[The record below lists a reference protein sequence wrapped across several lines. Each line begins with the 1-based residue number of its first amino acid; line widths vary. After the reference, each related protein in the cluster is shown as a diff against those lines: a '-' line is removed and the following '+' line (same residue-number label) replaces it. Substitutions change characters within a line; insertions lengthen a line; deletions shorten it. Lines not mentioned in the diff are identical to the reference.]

1 MKIFLSSISFLLLLT
16 CSGPKS
22 PSIKIKTG
30 KKDNFAPAG
39 AKLDLNIKTSLE
51 KYNVQY
57 YLNDKLIKSDYQ
69 FSNNLFV
76 SLETHFELTIHHI
89 LLVS

>member
-16 CSGPKS
+16 CSAPKA

-30 KKDNFAPAG
+30 KKDNYAPAG

-57 YLNDKLIKSDYQ
+57 YLNDKIAANFY
-69 FSNNLFV
+69 
-76 SLETHFELTIHHI
+76 
-89 LLVS
+89 